1 MGVKMKGFNLILS
14 RALDFDQLAGL
25 KFVPGTSWLHRIHP
39 LIKLE
44 LLLGFT
50 GAVFVF
56 TELHQ
61 EVLLLSLL
69 VAAYVSSG
77 LGWRYWVRK
86 MRFVIFYTSFI
97 VLVQMLAR
105 QQGLPLWQIQLGPWA
120 LTIWS
125 GGLLQGLSIA
135 FRFLSLIGVSFL
147 FVATTDPIRLV
158 QGLIQAGLPYRWGY
172 MLITAL
178 RFIPGYQDDFNQVRL
193 AIRLKG
199 IRYQGFS
206 FARLMNMLRY
216 LLVPLLST
224 TINRVDTLSMSM
236 DGRAFGLYSKR
247 SFMNRLPLTK
257 EDISIALV
265 GLIVVIV
272 VNLV

>member
-1 MGVKMKGFNLILS
+1 MKGFNLILS

-25 KFVPGTSWLHRIHP
+25 KFVPGTSWLHRLHP
-39 LIKLE
+39 LVKLA

-50 GAVFVF
+50 ATVFIF
-56 TELHQ
+56 TELQ
-61 EVLLLSLL
+61 QGVLLLSLL
-69 VAAYVSSG
+69 VAAYISSG

-86 MRFVIFYTSFI
+86 MRFVLFYISFI
-97 VLVQMLAR
+97 VLVQMIAR
-105 QQGLPLWQIQLGPWA
+105 QQGLPLWQIQLGPWG

-206 FARLMNMLRY
+206 VARLMNMLRY

-236 DGRAFGLYSKR
+236 DGRAFGLYRKR
-247 SFMNRLPLTK
+247 TFMNRLPLTK
-257 EDISIALV
+257 EDIMISLV
-265 GLIVVIV
+265 GF
-272 VNLV
+272 LVLTLVFFV